1 MEKRPHNS
9 TALCVGQVH
18 QGVKI
23 GQEGISGLQDTF
35 GDIHKRIIPGYRVL
49 PLKDKRRSFR
59 AHCRGPRTLKVT
71 EHLLQMKITINYIK
85 DDYR

>member
-1 MEKRPHNS
+1 MEKRPHDS

-23 GQEGISGLQDTF
+23 RQEGVSGLQDTF

-59 AHCRGPRTLKVT
+59 AHRRGARGLEVT
-71 EHLLQMKITINYIK
+71 EHITNENHN
-85 DDYR
+85 